1 MQNSNYTRITE
12 ALGSYKD
19 HASTMEDLIS
29 TLCDDEKLKLSEI
42 QTICEDEL
50 GGAFDEDDFLSSAL
64 SFASSE
70 SPVATSFQD

>member
-1 MQNSNYTRITE
+1 
-12 ALGSYKD
+12 
-19 HASTMEDLIS
+19 MEDLIS

-50 GGAFDEDDFLSSAL
+50 GGAFDENDFLSSAL

-70 SPVATSFQD
+70 LPVATSFQD